1 LASRISLVVGLGNCG
16 PKYEHTR
23 HNAGFWF
30 VDHLA
35 REAGA
40 HFKLESKFHGE
51 VCKVTLAA
59 HDVWLLKPHTY
70 MNRSGLAVRALAQFY
85 RIELP
90 DILVAHDE
98 IDIPPGT
105 LRIKQGGG
113 HAGHNGLRDII
124 AQMGGNE
131 FLRLRIGVGRP
142 APGTGEVVDFVLNAP
157 SRSERAAI
165 DAAIREAALY
175 APQLIGGEMQ
185 KAMNHLHGLT
195 PPEAT

>member
-1 LASRISLVVGLGNCG
+1 LASRISLVVGLGNYG
-16 PKYEHTR
+16 PKYENTR

-40 HFKLESKFHGE
+40 HFKLDAKFHGE
-51 VCKVTLAA
+51 LCKVTLAA
-59 HDVWLLKPHTY
+59 QDVWLLKPHTF

-85 RIELP
+85 RIAVQ

-98 IDIPPGT
+98 IDIPPGA

-131 FLRLRIGVGRP
+131 FMRLRIGVGRP
-142 APGTGEVVDFVLNAP
+142 ATGGGEVVDYVLNAP
-157 SRSERAAI
+157 TRTDREAIEAAVHEAAI
-165 DAAIREAALY
+165 Y
-175 APQLIGGEMQ
+175 APQLISGELQ
-185 KAMNHLHGLT
+185 KAMNHLHGIK
-195 PPEAT
+195 PPEAG